1 MVVDR
6 RAAMLAGAAGGAFV
20 VLTVLVA
27 LRWAPLT
34 SFDSEVLRSVHA
46 DVRGQDG
53 LVSTMRF
60 VSEAFH
66 PFVLRAVLLLAAV
79 VLIWRGKAR
88 IGRWVA
94 ISVGLELVLVTLLKE
109 TTARP
114 RPLLAGRLHDADG
127 WAYPSGHASGGA
139 LLGGVLV
146 VLAVVLMR
154 RTWMRV
160 VGICLGVAVA
170 VLLGADRIILGVHHP
185 SDVLGSYLLVPT
197 LLAGTIALFGTG
209 RPWRLP
215 TSGPAR
221 AALPARKSR
230 LAIIL
235 NPIKVL
241 NARAF
246 RRMVNEAAEQSG
258 WDTPMWFET
267 SVDDAGRQM
276 THAALT
282 AGADV
287 VIAAGGDGT
296 VRVVAAELAR
306 TGVALGILPVGTG
319 NLLAR
324 NLSLPLQMDTALEV
338 VLAGQDRA
346 IDLVRMSGDGM
357 DADHFAVMGGL
368 GLDAAIMAGAHDELK
383 QKVGWPAYFIAGL
396 RHFRDPAVRV
406 EISVDG
412 EPPVRY
418 RARTVVIGNVGTLTG
433 GIPLLPDAAPDD
445 GRLDVVVVA
454 PRRLLTWVR
463 VLVRVLA
470 RRRVTDERLDR
481 RTGRTVTVHAEHPTA
496 RQMDGDA
503 CGLGTDI
510 TATVEPGVLLV
521 RVPR

>member
-1 MVVDR
+1 
-6 RAAMLAGAAGGAFV
+6 
-20 VLTVLVA
+20 
-27 LRWAPLT
+27 
-34 SFDSEVLRSVHA
+34 
-46 DVRGQDG
+46 
-53 LVSTMRF
+53 
-60 VSEAFH
+60 
-66 PFVLRAVLLLAAV
+66 
-79 VLIWRGKAR
+79 
-88 IGRWVA
+88 
-94 ISVGLELVLVTLLKE
+94 
-109 TTARP
+109 
-114 RPLLAGRLHDADG
+114 
-127 WAYPSGHASGGA
+127 
-139 LLGGVLV
+139 
-146 VLAVVLMR
+146 
-154 RTWMRV
+154 
-160 VGICLGVAVA
+160 
-170 VLLGADRIILGVHHP
+170 
-185 SDVLGSYLLVPT
+185 
-197 LLAGTIALFGTG
+197 
-209 RPWRLP
+209 
-215 TSGPAR
+215 
-221 AALPARKSR
+221 
-230 LAIIL
+230 
-235 NPIKVL
+235 
-241 NARAF
+241 
-246 RRMVNEAAEQSG
+246 
-258 WDTPMWFET
+258 
-267 SVDDAGRQM
+267 
-276 THAALT
+276 
-282 AGADV
+282 
-287 VIAAGGDGT
+287 
-296 VRVVAAELAR
+296 
-306 TGVALGILPVGTG
+306 VALGILPVGTG

-357 DADHFAVMGGL
+357 EPDHFAVMGGL

-383 QKVGWPAYFIAGL
+383 KKVGWSAYFIAGL